1 MEPFEFAVT
10 IPADGDYGVMIRDVV
25 AYGAR
30 QAGSSDDAALAF
42 GCRAE
47 DAVRGRLGGAGAS
60 PLSVT
65 VRLDKHALQVLIA
78 GSGNALTLTLGS

>member
-10 IPADGDYGVMIRDVV
+10 IPPGGNYGTMIRDVV
-25 AYGAR
+25 AHGAR
-30 QAGSSDDAALAF
+30 QAGSGNDAALAF

-47 DAVRGRLGGAGAS
+47 DAVRARLGGAGAQ

-65 VRLDKHALQVLIA
+65 VRVDKGPLQVHIT
-78 GSGNALTLTLGS
+78 GSGPAVTLTLDS